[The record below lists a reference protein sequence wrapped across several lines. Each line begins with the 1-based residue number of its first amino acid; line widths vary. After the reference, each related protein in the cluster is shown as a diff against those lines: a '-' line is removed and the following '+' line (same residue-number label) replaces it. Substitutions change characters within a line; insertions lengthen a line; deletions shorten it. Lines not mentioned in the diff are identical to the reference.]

1 MVLRLIAITAGFA
14 LLLSCGGIT
23 ESNKTISGAELYQSN
38 CASCHGGDGKLKAA
52 GAKDLSIS
60 MMSDEECT
68 LIIRNGRG
76 GMRAFGN
83 ELSEAEIKAVVEH
96 VKTLRK

>member
-1 MVLRLIAITAGFA
+1 MQF
-14 LLLSCGGIT
+14 
-23 ESNKTISGAELYQSN
+23 
-38 CASCHGGDGKLKAA
+38 DF
-52 GAKDLSIS
+52 
-60 MMSDEECT
+60 
-68 LIIRNGRG
+68 RNGRG